1 MSDKWRRVAGLVV
14 IAALIGVGAMLIPP
28 YVRNFQFQ
36 RALEDLV
43 DQAKTPEAAQAAAVD
58 KAAQMGLPVR
68 AGDVHAARAG
78 NGVRVQIVYVVR
90 VDLPLYTVDLHFH
103 PSASSE

>member
-1 MSDKWRRVAGLVV
+1 MSDKWRRVAGVLV
-14 IAALIGVGAMLIPP
+14 IAALIGVAAMLIPP

-36 RALEDLV
+36 RALDDVV
-43 DQAKTPEAAQAAAVD
+43 DRSKTPEVAQAAAVD

-68 AGDVHAARAG
+68 AGDVHAVRSG
-78 NGVRVQIVYVVR
+78 NGVRVEIVYVVR

-103 PSASSE
+103 PAASSE